1 MNVDR
6 QTTQACF
13 VDANIWLYAFMEG
26 QDVGKSA
33 LAQTLVRR
41 DYLVVSTQV
50 INEVCVNLIKKAK
63 LEETRIQGIIEDFYL
78 KHIVVR
84 LDKDI
89 LLKASELRV
98 RYKFSYWDSLVV
110 ASALAANAS
119 VLYSEDMDTSLIV
132 EGRLRIAN
140 PLVH

>member
-63 LEETRIQGIIEDFYL
+63 LEETRIQDIIEDFYL

-89 LLKASELRV
+89 FAKSIGV
-98 RYKFSYWDSLVV
+98 KSSLQIFI
-110 ASALAANAS
+110 L
-119 VLYSEDMDTSLIV
+119 
-132 EGRLRIAN
+132 G
-140 PLVH
+140 